1 MLKTSKGPPI
11 DMSALDSGQSP
22 QSVDM
27 KAIFGQLVL
36 DALRQLIREEIDA
49 ALKSAGPA
57 AATKKAT
64 RYTRREQDPPRPS
77 RHPVGPRSLD
87 VVRG

>member
-27 KAIFGQLVL
+27 KPTFGQIVF

-49 ALKSAGPA
+49 ALKRAGST
-57 AATKKAT
+57 ATIKKAT
-64 RYTRREQDPPRPS
+64 RRE
-77 RHPVGPRSLD
+77 
-87 VVRG
+87 